1 MKIINLFIFVLLY
14 AIEALKVKGFVGEEE
29 KDVNSRTRPNEIN
42 VNIEDSREVNREF
55 DYKEIDRRMREMYD
69 KYGIEREVLIER
81 IRGQNKKIK
90 EILRMNDV
98 TNMEIMNELNRKNIN

>member
-42 VNIEDSREVNREF
+42 VNIEDSRGVNREIL
-55 DYKEIDRRMREMYD
+55 KE
-69 KYGIEREVLIER
+69 
-81 IRGQNKKIK
+81 
-90 EILRMNDV
+90 
-98 TNMEIMNELNRKNIN
+98 